1 MAKGLIIGA
10 VIAAGVIGIGT
21 VSMIGWAS
29 SVKHTGVV
37 MEQGLSNDYQDDQL
51 ELDTGVKKIKESVG
65 IANIK
70 FANVDKI
77 IRDGLSGTLAATID
91 PKTGGRSPF
100 MLALQA
106 AIPNVDASIYDRIID
121 QDLAFREHFKQTQII
136 FRDKIRDYQT
146 WRNDGLI
153 QPMFI
158 SWMGFPSDNL
168 EARIGTQVV
177 HRQAALD
184 QMKVLVTS
192 VETDTAFQTG
202 HEEGIDL
209 PGAPAPDKK

>member
-10 VIAAGVIGIGT
+10 AVAGALVIGGI
-21 VSMIGWAS
+21 SMYGFAS
-29 SVKHTGVV
+29 HIKSTGVV
-37 MEQGLSNDYQDDQL
+37 MEQGLSTGYQDDQL
-51 ELDTGVKKIKESVG
+51 ELDAGVKEVKEAVG

-106 AIPNVDASIYDRIID
+106 AIPNVDASVYDRIIEK
-121 QDLAFREHFKQTQII
+121 DLAFREHFKQTQII

-146 WRNDGLI
+146 WQNDGLI

-158 SWMGFPSDNL
+158 RMMGFPSDNL

-209 PGAPAPDKK
+209 PGAPAPDRK

>member
-10 VIAAGVIGIGT
+10 AIAGAVVIGGIG
-21 VSMIGWAS
+21 MFGFAS
-29 SVKHTGVV
+29 SIKHTGVV
-37 MEQGLSNDYQDDQL
+37 MEQGLSTGYQDDQV
-51 ELDTGVKKIKESVG
+51 ELDTGVKEIKEAVG
-65 IANIK
+65 ISNIK
-70 FANVDKI
+70 FANVDKV

-100 MLALQA
+100 MIALQA

-121 QDLAFREHFKQTQII
+121 KDLAFREHFKQTQII

-146 WRNDGLI
+146 WQNDGLI

-158 SWMGFPSDNL
+158 RMMGFPSDNL

>member
-10 VIAAGVIGIGT
+10 AVAGALVIGGIGMF
-21 VSMIGWAS
+21 SFAGSI
-29 SVKHTGVV
+29 KHTGVV
-37 MEQGLSNDYQDDQL
+37 MEQGLSANYQDDQV

-65 IANIK
+65 ISNIK
-70 FANVDKI
+70 FANVDKVI
-77 IRDGLSGTLAATID
+77 KDGLSGTLAATID

-100 MLALQA
+100 MIALQA

-146 WRNDGLI
+146 WQNDGLI